1 MLRQI
6 LILMQLFD
14 PRGTGQVE
22 YMEVVAWLDPN
33 AVVEVNKQCANT
45 LTKLTYGSQKDKALQ
60 DRKPPSEGYM
70 KVRVVEFRRS
80 NCFELRVNRIEIHSG
95 NHGES

>member
-1 MLRQI
+1 MCVLWQI

-45 LTKLTYGSQKDKALQ
+45 LTKLTYGSQKEKALQ
-60 DRKPPSEGYM
+60 VRWFASNPAPPPA
-70 KVRVVEFRRS
+70 RAR
-80 NCFELRVNRIEIHSG
+80 
-95 NHGES
+95 